1 MKMADYKDII
11 SGTISTLVGKAKE
24 FAASDTVAGI
34 VGKVKSVAEETG
46 VAKVYEDGANR
57 TKAYAKIAKLT
68 LALNGERE
76 ELNRVYA
83 EIGKLYFE
91 QQNDAPEGYFAPLFA
106 QARELAAGIAAK
118 ETEIQS
124 LKDEFAVKAEES
136 ADAEIADFEQ
146 IVDATGSDGA
156 AAEDKAEAAE
166 DKVEE

>member
-1 MKMADYKDII
+1 M
-11 SGTISTLVGKAKE
+11 
-24 FAASDTVAGI
+24 
-34 VGKVKSVAEETG
+34 
-46 VAKVYEDGANR
+46 R
-57 TKAYAKIAKLT
+57 TAPTAPRPT
-68 LALNGERE
+68 LNGERD

-106 QARELAAGIAAK
+106 QAGELAAGIAAK